1 MKAIIPIVIAAALIW
16 FVLRERKK
24 INDIRF
30 EYDNFRVEGQEGI
43 LRLKAINPSRVSL
56 QLIDQH
62 YKVTMKGELITE
74 SKVLEPVHLAPGET
88 NYFEVPFKMDLG
100 QFAKV
105 AEIYLLASFG
115 QPSVAATI
123 SLDYTAQASNGVELQ
138 RQFKRLNKHLNRLK
152 WPILICISPNT

>member
-123 SLDYTAQASNGVELQ
+123 SLDYTAKLPMGLSYKGNS
-138 RQFKRLNKHLNRLK
+138 RDSIN
-152 WPILICISPNT
+152 ILTA